1 MSEEVSDEVLSD
13 VVGSLE
19 ETCDDEL
26 FDDDEEDE
34 LLDED
39 EDDGGL

>member
-1 MSEEVSDEVLSD
+1 MSEEVSDEVLSE

-26 FDDDEEDE
+26 FDDDEDE

-39 EDDGGL
+39 EDDGEL

>member
-26 FDDDEEDE
+26 FDDEEDE

-39 EDDGGL
+39 EDDGEL

>member
-1 MSEEVSDEVLSD
+1 MSEEVSDEVLSE

-26 FDDDEEDE
+26 FDDEEDE

-39 EDDGGL
+39 EDDGEL

>member
-1 MSEEVSDEVLSD
+1 MSDEVSDEVLSED
-13 VVGSLE
+13 VGSLD

-26 FDDDEEDE
+26 LDEDEEE

-39 EDDGGL
+39 EDDGEL